1 LCPYSL
7 RMISKAFIFD
17 MDGVIIHSNPYHKI
31 ALHQFC
37 EKYGYHLTE
46 QELLAK
52 IYGRT
57 NKQWITN
64 LFGRNL
70 SPAELEFY
78 AEEKEGMFRELIKND
93 IKPLAGLRDFLEQ
106 LNAQNFARAIGTSA
120 PRSNVDFVMSK
131 TQLADYFPTVLDD
144 SFVDHG
150 KPHPEIYLKCAAALG
165 YAPEDC
171 IVFEDSLSGVAA
183 GKASGAKVVGV
194 ATTHTF
200 EELKETDFVIND
212 FTDLNAIAL
221 VKSLF

>member
-1 LCPYSL
+1 
-7 RMISKAFIFD
+7 
-17 MDGVIIHSNPYHKI
+17 HKI

-46 QELLAK
+46 DELRAR

-64 LFGRNL
+64 LFGRTL
-70 SPAELEFY
+70 SFEELEYY

-93 IKPLAGLRDFLEQ
+93 IKPLDGLHDFLNQ
-106 LNAQNFARAIGTSA
+106 LNAHRLARAIGTSA

-131 TQLADYFPTVLDD
+131 THLAEYFPIILDD
-144 SFVDHG
+144 SFVEHG

-165 YAPEDC
+165 YAPENC
-171 IVFEDSLSGVAA
+171 VVFEDSLSGVAA
-183 GKASGAKVVGV
+183 GKAAGAKVVGV

-200 EELKETDFVIND
+200 DELKETDLVINN
-212 FTDLNAIAL
+212 FTGLNAIAL

>member
-1 LCPYSL
+1 
-7 RMISKAFIFD
+7 MIPKAFIFD

-46 QELLAK
+46 EELRAR

-64 LFGRNL
+64 LFGRTL
-70 SPAELEFY
+70 SDEELEHY

-106 LNAQNFARAIGTSA
+106 LNAHNFARAIGTSA

-131 TQLADYFPTVLDD
+131 TQLADYFPSILDD
-144 SFVDHG
+144 SFVEHG

-183 GKASGAKVVGV
+183 GRASGAKVVGV

-200 EELKETDFVIND
+200 EELKETDLVIADFVGVDVIG
-212 FTDLNAIAL
+212 L
-221 VKSLF
+221 VKMLF

>member
-1 LCPYSL
+1 
-7 RMISKAFIFD
+7 MANKAFIFD

-46 QELLAK
+46 EELRAR

-64 LFGRNL
+64 LFGHTL
-70 SPAELEFY
+70 SSKELEHY
-78 AEEKEGMFRELIKND
+78 AEEKEGMFRELMKND
-93 IKPLAGLRDFLEQ
+93 IQPLAGLRDFLDQ
-106 LNAQNFARAIGTSA
+106 LDKHHLARAIGTSA
-120 PRSNVDFVMSK
+120 PRSNVDFVMAG
-131 TQLADYFPTVLDD
+131 THLTAYFPTILDD
-144 SFVDHG
+144 SFVEHG

-165 YAPEDC
+165 YAPENC

-200 EELKETDFVIND
+200 EELKETDYVIKD
-212 FTDLNAIAL
+212 FFGLDVIDLMKN
-221 VKSLF
+221 LFF